1 MGIFLILAIFLI
13 FMCNCLNSQQHIG
26 GIQCILPPHMLDE
39 INTNGGSDELK
50 IVKNMQIM
58 ANKLRAHREHFAL
71 VAQLNPQPTITT
83 ATKALKP
90 KLQRRIYTAQNT
102 EKLPG
107 KLLRAEGKPATG
119 DLDAD
124 NVYDAA
130 GKVWDFYF
138 SLFGRNS
145 IDNMGMAI
153 KQTVHYSKKFA
164 NAFWDGTQ
172 MVYGDGDGDI
182 FASFT
187 KDIDVIGHE
196 LTHGIMQFEA
206 NLAYA
211 FQSGALNESYSDVF
225 GMLIKQ
231 KALNQTA
238 LEADWLIGRNVL
250 KGNYALRSMKEP
262 GTAYVKHPM
271 LGTDPQPGNM
281 ANYKN
286 LSITQDKGGVHIN
299 SGIPNKAF
307 YVAARNIGG
316 FAWEK
321 AGRIWYEALVN
332 PSLLKSKPDATF
344 AEAKQFILRAAM
356 NLYGTGS
363 LEHKAVMS
371 AWREVGL

>member
-1 MGIFLILAIFLI
+1 
-13 FMCNCLNSQQHIG
+13 MCNCLNSQQHIS
-26 GIQCILPPHMLDE
+26 GIQCILPPYMLDQ
-39 INTNGGSDELK
+39 ISTNGGSDGLK
-50 IVKNMQIM
+50 LVHNMQVM
-58 ANKLRAHREHFAL
+58 DSKLRSNRDHFTL
-71 VAQLNPQPTITT
+71 IAQLAPPTAAQT
-83 ATKALKP
+83 ATAALKP

-107 KLLRAEGKPATG
+107 KLLRTEGKPAVG
-119 DLDAD
+119 DFDAD

-145 IDNMGMAI
+145 IDNMGMVI

-196 LTHGIMQFEA
+196 LTHGVTQFEA

-231 KALNQTA
+231 KALNQDA
-238 LEADWLIGRNVL
+238 NQADWRIGVNVL

-281 ANYKN
+281 SNFKN

-332 PSLLKSKPDATF
+332 PALLKSKPDATF
-344 AEAKQFILRAAM
+344 AEAKEFILRAAM